1 MTTNEVFSIYAN
13 KNGNK
18 IMIKKQRDGQF
29 QAVKFSADGNRM
41 RRIHS
46 IRRCKKAN
54 EIQDLL
60 DKYADSNGYRYIG
73 RLDSG
78 ELEMDW

>member
-18 IMIKKQRDGQF
+18 IMIQKQRDGQF
-29 QAVKFSADGNRM
+29 QVVKFSADGNLM

-54 EIQDLL
+54 EMQDLL

-73 RLDSG
+73 RLESG